1 MKFRICYGEALTK
14 HRLNINT
21 HDEYVD
27 ERYGCFQYTRD
38 TVLTVLSYTN
48 MG

>member
-27 ERYGCFQYTRD
+27 ERYGRHAFN
-38 TVLTVLSYTN
+38 TN
-48 MG
+48 VTLY